1 MTPLEK
7 VARAI
12 CRAHRISIGFAEA
25 PDYTLTDEIHNAWQ
39 DFLPEASAALT
50 ALLDPDEG
58 TVEAAARSIDRIED
72 CTGYYGAAPG
82 LARAAFNAAIQH
94 ILKGAEG

>member
-1 MTPLEK
+1 MSPSTTPQSALEK
-7 VARAI
+7 ARK
-12 CRAHRISIGFAEA
+12 RIQRLPREFNWPFVLDDVQAE
-25 PDYTLTDEIHNAWQ
+25 LI
-39 DFLPEASAALT
+39 AAVVVT